1 MSLASRLKLRSRSY
15 SDTFRGNVSLVL
27 ALVVVGAA
35 VIWQFATGGEFTTRY
50 SFTLMCIGL
59 TIFIASYSIWTYR
72 LYASTPQRV
81 LMRIAHRQERSG
93 VTLMSRM
100 LGFGSPGDWA
110 LASAVTSLAVAAGA
124 TVLIDGAWWTV
135 PLVLVTVGAAW
146 MSIVIT
152 FALRY
157 LRLHAAGQTLKF
169 DIDEEPRFVDFTSMA
184 VMISSVGAMTA
195 ATPKTS
201 ASLAAV
207 RTHTIVSFFFN
218 AFVIA
223 MVISLLTGLVG
234 TIS

>member
-1 MSLASRLKLRSRSY
+1 MSLASRLKRRSRSY

-27 ALVVVGAA
+27 ALVV
-35 VIWQFATGGEFTTRY
+35 
-50 SFTLMCIGL
+50 
-59 TIFIASYSIWTYR
+59 
-72 LYASTPQRV
+72 
-81 LMRIAHRQERSG
+81 
-93 VTLMSRM
+93 
-100 LGFGSPGDWA
+100 
-110 LASAVTSLAVAAGA
+110 
-124 TVLIDGAWWTV
+124 
-135 PLVLVTVGAAW
+135 VGAAW